1 MLYPPHMSMKQ
12 ITLSVFF
19 PVYNEKE
26 NLRPTVERT
35 VHTLSN
41 SPFVDDFEI
50 ILVNDGSVDG
60 SGDIAEELTREYR
73 GVRVVH
79 HDRNRGYGTA
89 LKTGI
94 SAAQMEYVFF
104 TDADLQFDI
113 MELHSLLIH
122 LDNYPV
128 VIGYRAPRRD
138 PFMRLVN
145 AWGWNILNRI
155 LFGLRV
161 RDIDCAFKIF
171 KRSLIQ
177 GVRLQSEGAM
187 ISAET
192 LIRLT
197 RDNVPV
203 KEVPVSHLPRERG
216 SPTGAKLSV
225 ILRAFNEML
234 GLYRGELGLIT
245 HKEVLKFMAV
255 GVLNTALDASLYIG
269 LTRLTP
275 LFSEHLIAAKF
286 FSFLAGTISSLYLN
300 RLWTFGI
307 TERLTLGEVA
317 RLYAMVSVSLM
328 ANVLLMNAFVGAGI
342 YDIYALGITTV
353 LTFGINFMLSKF
365 WVFRLDSDKPYAA
378 SS

>member
-177 GVRLQSEGAM
+177 SVRLQSEGAM

-225 ILRAFNEML
+225 ILRAFTEML

-317 RLYAMVSVSLM
+317 RFYAMVSVSLM

>member
-1 MLYPPHMSMKQ
+1 MLYPPHMKQ

-26 NLRPTVERT
+26 NLRPTVKRT
-35 VHTLSN
+35 VHTLSH
-41 SPFVDDFEI
+41 SPFVDDFEV

-60 SGDIAEELTREYR
+60 SGDIAEELSREYR
-73 GVRVVH
+73 RVRVVH
-79 HDRNRGYGTA
+79 HDQNRGYGTA

-94 SAAQMEYVFF
+94 SAARMEYVFF

-113 MELHSLLIH
+113 MELHSLLVH

-145 AWGWNILNRI
+145 AWGWNILNRV
-155 LFGLRV
+155 LFGLHV

-177 GVRLQSEGAM
+177 GVRIKSEGAM

-197 RDNVPV
+197 RNNVPV

-225 ILRAFNEML
+225 ILRAFTEML

-245 HKEVLKFMAV
+245 HKEILTFMAV

-269 LTRLTP
+269 LTRFTS

-307 TERLTLGEVA
+307 TEQLTLGEVA
-317 RLYAMVSVSLM
+317 RFYAMVSVSLM
-328 ANVLLMNAFVGAGI
+328 ANILLMNAFVGAGI
-342 YDIYALGITTV
+342 YDIYALGITTA